1 MVHCDI
7 GCELL
12 GVAGVV
18 NAVAELFVAAR
29 DQTVI
34 EEADIFEDFAADEQ
48 TAGRRELLVFEV
60 VFEGEAGVVVVSV
73 WKCGVSGRVGSTLL
87 LQSSA
92 SVDWKSHIGNSS

>member
-1 MVHCDI
+1 MVHCDV

-18 NAVAELFVAAR
+18 NAVAELLVAAR

-34 EEADIFEDFAADEQ
+34 EEADILEDFAADAQ
-48 TAGRRELLVFEV
+48 TAGRCELLVFEIA
-60 VFEGEAGVVVVSV
+60 FDGEAGVVIVAG

>member
-1 MVHCDI
+1 MVHRHVF
-7 GCELL
+7 GELL
-12 GVAGVV
+12 GVAGVRD
-18 NAVAELFVAAR
+18 AVAELLVAAR
-29 DQTVI
+29 NQAMIEQT
-34 EEADIFEDFAADEQ
+34 DIFEDLAADEQ